1 MLGIED
7 LRTLYV
13 VLCSLWFCS
22 WVYSTARRIKKDSG
36 ISKKRFNPASR
47 AQTGKIRFRMVY
59 HDIGF
64 LTDSE
69 FQSVVGA
76 SNGSC
81 RGREQ
86 VEDRGDSVQGIYVSL
101 RVLPKGLLGIGWIM

>member
-1 MLGIED
+1 MFF
-7 LRTLYV
+7 V
-13 VLCSLWFCS
+13 VLLLGLLH
-22 WVYSTARRIKKDSG
+22 SG

-47 AQTGKIRFRMVY
+47 AQTGKIGKIRFRIMY